1 MKCELC
7 GSEIGDAAFGDVDG
21 AIVCPRCLGHV
32 PGVEMDSEVAE
43 FYRREREKEIT
54 YVSEDEENALLQ
66 ESEFLD
72 ECSRR
77 EV

>member
-1 MKCELC
+1 MNCELC

-32 PGVEMDSEVAE
+32 PGVEMDSTVAE
-43 FYRREREKEIT
+43 FYKRINEEFI
-54 YVSEDEENALLQ
+54 YDGEDALLQ

-77 EV
+77 DSKKL

>member
-1 MKCELC
+1 MNCELC
-7 GSEIGDAAFGDVDG
+7 DAVIVDGCFGDVDG

-43 FYRREREKEIT
+43 FYKRNADEFI
-54 YVSEDEENALLQ
+54 YDEENALLQ

-77 EV
+77 DSKKL